1 MTCILTGNIRN
12 FRVVKRLLI
21 ILLALQVVSAGY
33 LPAELIKMG
42 NLFQHFMEHRRK
54 GSEISLSH
62 FIRLHY
68 FDAQH
73 QASDP
78 QKHASLPL
86 QQSGHL
92 MSVVFQS
99 PVETI
104 FIGYACAVFPHS
116 HGLYMD
122 PSLPSGNPAAVFQPP
137 RVS

>member
-1 MTCILTGNIRN
+1 MTYFLPVNIRN
-12 FRVVKRLLI
+12 FSAVKRLLI
-21 ILLALQVVSAGY
+21 FLLALQVVSAGY

-42 NLFQHFMEHRRK
+42 NLFQHFMEHRRQ
-54 GSEISLSH
+54 GSDISLSH

-68 FDAQH
+68 FDARH

-92 MSVVFQS
+92 MNVLFQS
-99 PVETI
+99 PVEAI
-104 FIGYACAVFPHS
+104 HIEYACAALPQS
-116 HGLYMD
+116 HGLHMD
-122 PSLPSGNPAAVFQPP
+122 PSLPTGNPAAVFQPP

>member
-1 MTCILTGNIRN
+1 M
-12 FRVVKRLLI
+12 
-21 ILLALQVVSAGY
+21 LALQVISSGY

-42 NLFQHFMEHRRK
+42 NLFQHFMEHRRQ
-54 GSEISLSH
+54 GSDISLSH

-78 QKHASLPL
+78 LKHASLPL
-86 QQSGHL
+86 QQSGHI
-92 MSVVFQS
+92 MTVVFQS
-99 PVETI
+99 PVDAI
-104 FIGYACAVFPHS
+104 QIGYTCAVVPKS
-116 HGLYMD
+116 HGLHMD